1 MQQLGIVHSGWETAG
16 YGRVEEISEMLIW
29 DITVLVG
36 LLLTA
41 VGAAVAASGVIINK
55 EVAAELSGTYRD
67 ETLALK
73 AALLKQSRT
82 AAAGLAL
89 ISIGTF
95 LQMGPILWA
104 LTRYS

>member
-1 MQQLGIVHSGWETAG
+1 VSGGKQDAGALGRIA
-16 YGRVEEISEMLIW
+16 EMLMW

-41 VGAAVAASGVIINK
+41 VGAAVAAFGVLISK
-55 EVAAELSGTYRD
+55 KAAAELSGTRWD
-67 ETLALK
+67 ENIALK

-82 AAAGLAL
+82 TAAGLAL
-89 ISIGTF
+89 ISTGTF

>member
-1 MQQLGIVHSGWETAG
+1 
-16 YGRVEEISEMLIW
+16 MLIW
-29 DITVLVG
+29 DITVLSG

-41 VGAAVAASGVIINK
+41 IGAIVAASGVIINNV
-55 EVAAELSGTYRD
+55 VAAGLSGTCWN
-67 ETLALK
+67 ENPALK

-89 ISIGTF
+89 IATGTF

-104 LTRYS
+104 LTKYS

>member
-1 MQQLGIVHSGWETAG
+1 MQPLGIVHSGWGTAG
-16 YGRVEEISEMLIW
+16 YRRVEGIPEMLIW
-29 DITVLVG
+29 DITVVVG

-41 VGAAVAASGVIINK
+41 VGAAVAASGVIISK
-55 EVAAELSGTYRD
+55 KVAAELSGTCWN
-67 ETLALK
+67 ENLALK

-89 ISIGTF
+89 ISTGTF

>member
-1 MQQLGIVHSGWETAG
+1 
-16 YGRVEEISEMLIW
+16 MLIW

-41 VGAAVAASGVIINK
+41 VGAAVAASGVMINK
-55 EVAAELSGTYRD
+55 EVVAELSGTWRN
-67 ETLALK
+67 EKIALK

-89 ISIGTF
+89 ISAGTF
-95 LQMGPILWA
+95 IQMGPILWV

>member
-1 MQQLGIVHSGWETAG
+1 LCITGGRQQDTGALRRIP
-16 YGRVEEISEMLIW
+16 EMLIW

-41 VGAAVAASGVIINK
+41 VGAAVAASGVIINR
-55 EVAAELSGTYRD
+55 EVAAELSGTYWN